1 MKHEIW
7 CYFVTKKLTGK
18 TLDDWG
24 EDGGQALLYIPMK
37 FFLNLLLLKEIIR
50 EFKPNL
56 IA

>member
-18 TLDDWG
+18 HLMIG
-24 EDGGQALLYIPMK
+24 ERMEDKLFYIPVK
-37 FFLNLLLLKEIIR
+37 FFLNLLLLMEIVR